1 MPFVC
6 RYNLG
11 MPNLKQYFLL
21 DDDVIFLNHGSF
33 GACPRPVF
41 QVYQSWQARL
51 ERQPVLFMGR
61 EYSDLL
67 REARTALAGY
77 LHTLPGNLVYIP
89 NATFGVNII
98 ARSLSFQPG
107 DEVLTTNHEYGAC
120 DNTWEFIARKTG
132 VVIKRQSVPLPVS
145 DAQHIVA
152 QIWQGVTPRTK
163 LIYLSHI
170 SSPTGLRLPVE
181 ALCNMARLAGIMT
194 LIDGAHAPGQIS
206 LNLDTLG
213 ADFYTGNCHKWM
225 LAPKG
230 AAFLYVRP
238 EMQALVE
245 PLVVSWGYHTSPEL
259 SSGSSLVD
267 LLEWTGTHDPSAA
280 LAVPAAIQFMQEHH
294 WEEQSRRCHQL
305 LAEAL
310 PRISQVTG
318 MPPLYPAD
326 SHLFAQMA
334 AVELPGGHDPLAIK
348 TRLYEQFHIE
358 APIIAWQ
365 GRNLLRISVQAYN
378 TPADLDALVNALGE
392 LL

>member
-213 ADFYTGNCHKWM
+213 ADFYRQLPQVDAGSQRCCLSIRQTRNAGIG
-225 LAPKG
+225 G
-230 AAFLYVRP
+230 AAGGQLGLPHLTR
-238 EMQALVE
+238 VE
-245 PLVVSWGYHTSPEL
+245 QRFIAGGPAGVDGY
-259 SSGSSLVD
+259 
-267 LLEWTGTHDPSAA
+267 A
-280 LAVPAAIQFMQEHH
+280 
-294 WEEQSRRCHQL
+294 
-305 LAEAL
+305 
-310 PRISQVTG
+310 
-318 MPPLYPAD
+318 
-326 SHLFAQMA
+326 
-334 AVELPGGHDPLAIK
+334 
-348 TRLYEQFHIE
+348 
-358 APIIAWQ
+358 
-365 GRNLLRISVQAYN
+365 
-378 TPADLDALVNALGE
+378 
-392 LL
+392 